1 MVQGHDGTPF
11 APPRARG
18 LTRAPRAAQ
27 ELLEGCA
34 RVPWSGDPRLALG
47 RHCIDQDVRQ
57 LLDRNLRAEGV
68 ARKRRRDL
76 ALDGRRSRKAWRG
89 IDGRLQVEPPFCPC
103 TWPTQENMRRPPR
116 LARKARRRVPERR
129 NSSGAPSPYWIYTRP
144 RCARAHAIGLLMPS
158 RPGIGAYSAPYLPR
172 PWRECVCISDDS
184 PKCPRACLANACM
197 RPRRARTLPK
207 PQPDALCCPDGAL
220 SL

>member
-1 MVQGHDGTPF
+1 MGPTGAIDPSEVVVERAIPGLHRSP
-11 APPRARG
+11 AREALPPSH
-18 LTRAPRAAQ
+18 PRCPADDAVSV
-27 ELLEGCA
+27 
-34 RVPWSGDPRLALG
+34 RFSVPQIHS
-47 RHCIDQDVRQ
+47 I
-57 LLDRNLRAEGV
+57 
-68 ARKRRRDL
+68 
-76 ALDGRRSRKAWRG
+76 
-89 IDGRLQVEPPFCPC
+89 QVEPPFCPC

-129 NSSGAPSPYWIYTRP
+129 NSSGAPSQYWIYTRP

-158 RPGIGAYSAPYLPR
+158 RPGIGAYSAPYRPR

>member
-1 MVQGHDGTPF
+1 MISSTRCGSSDTPQWELSEKYWVDRY
-11 APPRARG
+11 AVSPKRAISYV
-18 LTRAPRAAQ
+18 
-27 ELLEGCA
+27 LECC
-34 RVPWSGDPRLALG
+34 S
-47 RHCIDQDVRQ
+47 
-57 LLDRNLRAEGV
+57 
-68 ARKRRRDL
+68 
-76 ALDGRRSRKAWRG
+76 
-89 IDGRLQVEPPFCPC
+89 LQVEPPFCPC

-129 NSSGAPSPYWIYTRP
+129 NSSVAPSPYWIYTRP

-158 RPGIGAYSAPYLPR
+158 RPGIGAYSAPYRPR